1 MNEAIRNYNTKEKIT
16 SKKELLEDEVNKMRI
31 KKGKSK
37 FRIKKIGK
45 LFSGIKFGFRFNSYK
60 SRIYDKTYVY
70 LIGKTLNCY
79 IELYLFGLEL
89 QIGLM
94 N

>member
-1 MNEAIRNYNTKEKIT
+1 MNEAIRNYDRKEKIT

-31 KKGKSK
+31 KNGKSK
-37 FRIKKIGK
+37 FKIKKFGK
-45 LFSGIKFGFRFNSYK
+45 LFSKMKFGFRFNCYN
-60 SRIYDKTYVY
+60 SRIYDKTYVH
-70 LIGKTLNCY
+70 LIGKTVNCY
-79 IELYLFGLEL
+79 IELYLFGLEI